1 MKDRPDFDDIMIIR
15 KRMMAM
21 MLTML
26 MTVTAFSQKPDNSL
40 FAQFAMNGFPSQSSD
55 CYDNYLVLVT
65 KYESEVALYNLKK
78 KKMCCVY
85 HQEPK
90 MEMYG
95 DVDIYHANNSTF
107 GLQRF
112 KETDPFPLLYVSNRV
127 NKEKR
132 GVLDVLRLVPQKSE
146 GAEDYDSLIVQNVQT
161 IYYPVENDENAL
173 GSPWTVI
180 DKENNRMYTYSRNNR
195 SKAPNYAICR
205 ISKFKIPSVGESSEV
220 YLNDEDI
227 LDSYEVDFKALYA
240 QGACIHQG
248 KMYVAQG
255 ISHQTGLWLR
265 VIDLK
270 KRKLIR
276 NYDLKEVGFSQE
288 PEGCFIYNNQLILAT
303 GSKFIFTMNIP
314 IDK

>member
-1 MKDRPDFDDIMIIR
+1 MMITRRTLLAILLV
-15 KRMMAM
+15 MPLTVMAFNQ
-21 MLTML
+21 L
-26 MTVTAFSQKPDNSL
+26 SNDSL
-40 FAQFAMNGFPSQSSD
+40 FMQFAKNGFSAQSGD
-55 CYDNYLVLVT
+55 CYGDYLVLVT
-65 KYESEVALYNLKK
+65 KYESKVALYNLKQK
-78 KKMCCVY
+78 KLCCIF
-85 HQEPK
+85 HQDPK
-90 MEMYG
+90 MDMCG
-95 DVDIYHANNSTF
+95 DVDIYHANNSSF
-107 GLQRF
+107 GLQKF

-127 NKEKR
+127 NKENR
-132 GVLDVLRLVPQKSE
+132 GVLDVLRLVPLKSE
-146 GAEDYDSLIVQNVQT
+146 DAEDYDSLLVQNVQT
-161 IYYPVENDENAL
+161 IYFPVATDENAL

-220 YLNDEDI
+220 FLNEEDI

-248 KMYVAQG
+248 KMYIAQG
-255 ISHQTGLWLR
+255 ISHQTGVWLR

-270 KRKLIR
+270 QRKLEKS
-276 NYDLKEVGFSQE
+276 YDLKKAGFSQE
-288 PEGCFIYNNQLILAT
+288 PEGCFLYNNQLILAT

>member
-1 MKDRPDFDDIMIIR
+1 MMITRRTLLAILLV
-15 KRMMAM
+15 MPLTVMAFNQ
-21 MLTML
+21 L
-26 MTVTAFSQKPDNSL
+26 SNDSL
-40 FAQFAMNGFPSQSSD
+40 FMQFAKNGFSAQSGD
-55 CYDNYLVLVT
+55 CYGDYLVLVT
-65 KYESEVALYNLKK
+65 KYESKVALYNLRQKK
-78 KKMCCVY
+78 LCCVC

-90 MEMYG
+90 MDMNG
-95 DVDIYHANNSTF
+95 DIDIYHANNSSF

-127 NKEKR
+127 NKENR
-132 GVLDVLRLVPQKSE
+132 GVLDVLRLVPLKSV

-180 DKENNRMYTYSRNNR
+180 DKENSRMYTYSRNNR
-195 SKAPNYAICR
+195 SKAKNYAICR
-205 ISKFKIPSVGESSEV
+205 VSKFKIPSVGASSEV
-220 YLNDEDI
+220 YLNEEDI
-227 LDSYEVDFKALYA
+227 LDSYEVDFRALYS

-248 KMYVAQG
+248 MMYIAQG

>member
-1 MKDRPDFDDIMIIR
+1 
-15 KRMMAM
+15 M
-21 MLTML
+21 MLVLPVAAM
-26 MTVTAFSQKPDNSL
+26 ASSPSSNDSL
-40 FAQFAMNGFPSQSSD
+40 FAEFAKNGFSAQSCD
-55 CYDNYLVLVT
+55 CFGEYLVLVT
-65 KYESEVALYNLKK
+65 KYESKVALYNLKHK
-78 KKMCCVY
+78 KLCCISY
-85 HQEPK
+85 QEPK
-90 MEMYG
+90 TDIYNN
-95 DVDIYHANNSTF
+95 VDIYHANNSSF

-127 NKEKR
+127 NKENR
-132 GVLDVLRLVPQKSE
+132 GVLDVLRLVPLKSE

-161 IYYPVENDENAL
+161 IYFPVENDVNAL

-220 YLNDEDI
+220 FLNEEDI

-240 QGACIHQG
+240 QGACIHKG
-248 KMYVAQG
+248 KMYIAQG

-270 KRKLIR
+270 NRKLIR
-276 NYDLKEVGFSQE
+276 NYDLKEAGFPQE
-288 PEGCFIYNNQLILAT
+288 PEGCFVYNNHLMLAT
-303 GSKFIFTMNIP
+303 GSKFVFSMNIP
-314 IDK
+314 LVR